1 MNGKN
6 PSKRLEFESMSQSIL
21 FIFALLTPA
30 IACGLI
36 ITGHWRMVFALFR
49 VQARAM
55 TWERRGLRVR
65 DAESRDR
72 VNAILRTFVEAF
84 NVMITARNSATW
96 QTYCESRPPLLRAFA
111 EEGIAMGYRLRR
123 MGLWNARAFEQALV
137 APRKAFAYLHYV
149 GLGFWSGM
157 RKHSP
162 QQVAATAA
170 PLDAL
175 HRYLCFDGYGFQR
188 AFFDAPQDPRA
199 LDTLM
204 QLPGYAANAAFQG
217 VGRALWFRYMDDHE
231 ALITAMEALGLYA
244 ADGAAGAGLA
254 ATFVNPD
261 RMHIAMELGRKL
273 PAHLQPHFHLGMCF
287 ACKAR
292 DLNDPEWFS
301 ASLGKASRE
310 LRAAIRASIAACD
323 RIENEVRAELP
334 VEPYGEW
341 RRRMT
346 DWLTQSIEFPMAA
359 VQSHVIEI
367 DPHSKTAS
375 KYL

>member
-1 MNGKN
+1 
-6 PSKRLEFESMSQSIL
+6 MSPTTLIA
-21 FIFALLTPA
+21 ALVMLGGA
-30 IACGLI
+30 MGLLVS
-36 ITGHWRMVFALFR
+36 GRWRMVFALFR
-49 VQARAM
+49 VQASAM

-72 VNAILRTFVEAF
+72 VNAILQTFVEAF
-84 NVMITARNSATW
+84 NMMITARNSATW
-96 QTYCESRPPLLRAFA
+96 QTFCESRPPLLRAFA

-123 MGLWNARAFEQALV
+123 LGLWNARAFEQALV
-137 APRKAFAYLHYV
+137 APRQAFVYLHYV

-157 RKHSP
+157 RNHSP

-188 AFFDAPQDPRA
+188 AFFDAPRNPQA
-199 LDTLM
+199 LDVLTE
-204 QLPGYAANAAFQG
+204 LPGYAANAAFQG
-217 VGRALWFRYMDDHE
+217 VGRALWFRYMDDHD
-231 ALITAMEALGLYA
+231 ALIAAIEALGLYA

-261 RMHIAMELGRKL
+261 RLHIPMVLGHKL
-273 PAHLQPHFHLGMCF
+273 PAQLQPHFHLGMCF

-301 ASLGKASRE
+301 AALGKTSRE
-310 LRAAIRASIAACD
+310 QRAAIRASIAACD
-323 RIENEVRAELP
+323 RIESDVRAELP

-346 DWLTQSIEFPMAA
+346 EWLTRSIEFPMAA
-359 VQSHVIEI
+359 VQPHAIEHG
-367 DPHSKTAS
+367 PHSKTAS